1 MIEKTP
7 PERPDEP
14 GMRGTYGQGD
24 FVESAQRSRLHKDQ
38 HFASRTSS
46 DGETPDPYGEGGF
59 AASGDGGSPS
69 RQSGYG
75 DGYGQ
80 LEGAQRHEKQVS
92 ELENRK
98 AGTAPKS
105 GR

>member
-38 HFASRTSS
+38 YYAPKGPSAS
-46 DGETPDPYGEGGF
+46 ELPDPYGEGAF
-59 AASGDGGSPS
+59 AGGGQDAAERLRRGL
-69 RQSGYG
+69 RQSRRRPAPREA
-75 DGYGQ
+75 GQ
-80 LEGAQRHEKQVS
+80 RG
-92 ELENRK
+92 
-98 AGTAPKS
+98 
-105 GR
+105 

>member
-38 HFASRTSS
+38 YYAPKGPSAS
-46 DGETPDPYGEGGF
+46 ELPDPYGEGAF
-59 AASGDGGSPS
+59 AGGGQSGT

-75 DGYGQ
+75 EDFGNLDG
-80 LEGAQRHEKQVS
+80 ARRHEKQVS
-92 ELENRK
+92 EDDIRK
-98 AGTAPKS
+98 AGTSPKS
-105 GR
+105 DR